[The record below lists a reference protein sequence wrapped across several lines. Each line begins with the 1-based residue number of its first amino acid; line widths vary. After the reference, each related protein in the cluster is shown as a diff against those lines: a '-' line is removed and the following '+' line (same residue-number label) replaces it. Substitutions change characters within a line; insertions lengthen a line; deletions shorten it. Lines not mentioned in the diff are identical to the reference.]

1 MLGAPRKSRAFTNDY
16 FIFAT
21 QALVDPECRIDFAVS
36 GHWTVPARHAPGPA
50 VRLALTSLSGTIC
63 RRFQIVVSRGCLSEW
78 GMFTRSQERFSNPQ
92 PRPIHPE
99 LRVHFRHYLAWI
111 RFAASLPYDSSHGR
125 VGRRPPSIRLPG
137 RLLSVAG
144 IVQIYSSLM
153 YSGKHSNS
161 VCKNAF

>member
-92 PRPIHPE
+92 PRPTPDFVFI
-99 LRVHFRHYLAWI
+99 
-111 RFAASLPYDSSHGR
+111 FAITWHGFDFAVFLPDDSSHGCVR
-125 VGRRPPSIRLPG
+125 RRPPSIRLPG

-144 IVQIYSSLM
+144 VFQTYIL
-153 YSGKHSNS
+153 
-161 VCKNAF
+161 